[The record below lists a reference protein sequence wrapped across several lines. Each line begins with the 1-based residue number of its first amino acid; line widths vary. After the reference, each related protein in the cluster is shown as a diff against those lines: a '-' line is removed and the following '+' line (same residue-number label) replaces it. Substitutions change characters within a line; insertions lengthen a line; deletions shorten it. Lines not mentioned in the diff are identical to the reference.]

1 MTDIPTPDD
10 LPGCWLC
17 GDTDAATG
25 RTDVMHHLRVV
36 HPAMYSDVTDG
47 GTVMVP
53 VLRLPMRVDKP
64 RPSWAMRL
72 LGTRR
77 ARWS

>member
-1 MTDIPTPDD
+1 MTDTPTPDD

-17 GDTDAATG
+17 GDPVEGRDDALAH
-25 RTDVMHHLRVV
+25 VRVL
-36 HPAMYSDVTDG
+36 HPAMYDDLTDD

-64 RPSWAMRL
+64 RPSWASRL
-72 LGTRR
+72 LGARR